1 MTLKGIIRLAAI
13 GFAAAVLAG
22 PGLREPAAAAEAGKP
37 ETLSYTYR
45 FTRADD
51 VAFQKIAP
59 FRVFDNL
66 YYVGP
71 GYVGVWLIPTTA
83 GIIMIDSAQEPY
95 VDYVM
100 DNIKKV
106 GFDLKDI
113 KYILLSH
120 GHLDHFGGAARIQE
134 ASGARV
140 AALDEDWQMIEE
152 VGSRPGRGG
161 APSPRVP
168 KRDMVVKEGDTLTLG
183 GTTLKFYHHP
193 GHTPGVLSAEFTVYD
208 NGTPHK
214 ALWQGGGG
222 SRGGLA
228 EAEQAVVTTN
238 RLAAMPGI
246 EVLVMI
252 HSWAGGPG
260 EGGGYPGGGV
270 LERAPLLANRK
281 PGDPHPFVDPAAW
294 TKFITQAQANA
305 AKTVEAEKQKAAAA
319 K

>member
-1 MTLKGIIRLAAI
+1 MKNLIMSAVLSLALAGLLNGNLGIPS
-13 GFAAAVLAG
+13 AAAQ
-22 PGLREPAAAAEAGKP
+22 PAPKQ
-37 ETLSYTYR
+37 ETLSETYR
-45 FTRADD
+45 VTRAND
-51 VAFQKIAP
+51 VEFQKIAP
-59 FRVFDNL
+59 FKVFDNL
-66 YYVGP
+66 YHVGP
-71 GYVGVWLIPTTA
+71 GYVGVWLIPTSA

-140 AALDEDWQMIEE
+140 VALDEDWRMIEE
-152 VGSRPGRGG
+152 VGSRPGRNGG
-161 APSPRVP
+161 PSPRVP

-193 GHTPGVLSAEFTVYD
+193 GHTPGVLSGEFTVYD
-208 NGTPHK
+208 NGKPYK

-238 RLAAMPGI
+238 RLAQMPGI

-252 HSWAGGPG
+252 HSWAAGTN
-260 EGGGYPGGGV
+260 GYPGGGL
-270 LERAPLLANRK
+270 LERALLLAKRK
-281 PGDPHPFVDPAAW
+281 PGDLHPFVDPAAW
-294 TKFITQAQANA
+294 TQFIQQSQVNA
-305 AKTVEAEKQKAAAA
+305 ARTVEREKQKAAVAR
-319 K
+319 